1 MKNDDAQELDRRQNA
16 QTSLSALSS
25 GTRENAVYLENAK
38 IRSYEQLRK
47 EKLQIIDD
55 MHSPSPE
62 SILEQDD
69 DRMERI
75 NVLQASSS
83 RELETLPS
91 TRNLD
96 LRQASQGMASP
107 VLASQLLRPTKAF
120 VCEHPGCTA
129 APFQTQY
136 LLK

>member
-47 EKLQIIDD
+47 EKLQIIND

-69 DRMERI
+69 DRTERI
-75 NVLQASSS
+75 NVLQANSS

-91 TRNLD
+91 IRNLD
-96 LRQASQGMASP
+96 LGQASQDVAPPALPSG
-107 VLASQLLRPTKAF
+107 LLSTTGAF
-120 VCEHPGCTA
+120 SCEHPGCTA